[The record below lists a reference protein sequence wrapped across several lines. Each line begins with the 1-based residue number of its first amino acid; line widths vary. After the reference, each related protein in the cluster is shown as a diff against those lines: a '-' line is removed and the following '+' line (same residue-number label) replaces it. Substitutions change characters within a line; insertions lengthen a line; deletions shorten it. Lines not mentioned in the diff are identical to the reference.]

1 MCTRLD
7 FLGQS
12 ESCAVTCVEGYQTA
26 NEISGTLT
34 CAYEEVA
41 GDVVLEVAV
50 TKGVSVVCSLDD
62 PSTAV
67 RHERRAILP
76 QGSCGTTFTECSE
89 ADGGISTTSLH
100 LSSGE
105 FVGDAPTVNP
115 SCSRMPFSDA
125 SIQSGVGHGVL
136 R

>member
-1 MCTRLD
+1 M
-7 FLGQS
+7 
-12 ESCAVTCVEGYQTA
+12 TCVEGYQTA

-76 QGSCGTTFTECSE
+76 QGSCGTTCTEGSE

-100 LSSGE
+100 LSSGA

-115 SCSRMPFSDA
+115 SCSRMPYSDA
-125 SIQSGVGHGVL
+125 SIQKQSGVGHGVL